1 MTRFDVIVVGA
12 GPVGSYT
19 AYQLADRGFSVCVLE
34 QKRTPGQD
42 IICAGVVSKAAFKRY
57 DLPSTSILSRI
68 SSVSFVSPLGRR
80 LEYEPNEIISYVV
93 DRGDFDSKLLR
104 MAKKFGAQVRLKH
117 KVHRITESNSTY
129 TVHTER
135 KQYRARAVVLATG
148 IQYDLSQQ
156 SGLSRPQKYLYGAQV
171 EFPYSCK
178 RSHIEIHL
186 GQTFAPGSFGWVIP
200 ARTGHAR
207 VGTIIHRRG
216 KTYLKKMLTDRL
228 EVSLKNIEPFL
239 RTKRIAYGPVR
250 RSVRGNVLS
259 VGEAAGQIK
268 TTTGGGIFYGF
279 LCSEIAV
286 DKLVKTLKQGR
297 SLQDYEIT
305 WRSALISELDIGIRL
320 RKIAEQL
327 SDDDIENLFTFVKK
341 NRFWVELLVPRID
354 FDYHSN
360 VIFFCIKS
368 FGALLK
374 LPETE

>member
-34 QKRTPGQD
+34 QKRAAGQD

-57 DLPSTSILSRI
+57 DLPSTSILTRI
-68 SSVSFVSPLGRR
+68 NAVSFVSPLGRR
-80 LEYEPNEIISYVV
+80 LEYQPDEIIAYVV
-93 DRGDFDSKLLR
+93 DREDFDTNLLK
-104 MAKKFGAQVRLKH
+104 MAKKFGAQVRMNQRVH
-117 KVHRITESNSTY
+117 KIIEQSNTY
-129 TVHTER
+129 TVHTDR
-135 KQYRARAVVLATG
+135 KQYRAKAVVLATG
-148 IQYDLSQQ
+148 VQNDLAQQ
-156 SGLSRPQKYLYGAQV
+156 AGLSKPQKYLYGTQV
-171 EFPYSCK
+171 EFPYACR

-186 GQTFAPGSFGWVIP
+186 GQTFVPGSFGWVIP
-200 ARTGHAR
+200 SRTGQAR

-216 KTYLKKMLTDRL
+216 KTYLKKMLISRL
-228 EVSLKNIEPFL
+228 EVALKNVEPFL
-239 RTKRIAYGPVR
+239 KTKRIAYGPVK

-259 VGEAAGQIK
+259 VGESAGQIK

-286 DKLVKTLKQGR
+286 EKLINTLKQGK
-297 SLQDYEIT
+297 SLRDYEIT
-305 WRSALISELDIGIRL
+305 WRSALASELDIGIRL
-320 RKIAEQL
+320 RTIAEQM

-341 NRFWVELLVPRID
+341 NRFWVELLVPRIN

-374 LPETE
+374 LPSAE

>member
-1 MTRFDVIVVGA
+1 MKRFDVIVVGA

-34 QKRTPGQD
+34 QKRAAGQD

-57 DLPSTSILSRI
+57 DLPGTSILARI
-68 SSVSFVSPLGRR
+68 NAVSFVSPLGRR
-80 LEYEPNEIISYVV
+80 LEYLPDEIFAYVV
-93 DRGDFDSKLLR
+93 DREDFDANLLK
-104 MAKKFGAQVRLKH
+104 MAKKIGAQVRMNQR
-117 KVHRITESNSTY
+117 VRRITEQNSTY
-129 TVHTER
+129 TVHTGR
-135 KQYRARAVVLATG
+135 AQYRAKAVVLATG
-148 IQYDLSQQ
+148 VQYDLVQQ
-156 SGLSRPQKYLYGAQV
+156 AGLSKPQKYLYGTQV
-171 EFPYSCK
+171 EFPYTCR

-186 GQTFAPGSFGWVIP
+186 GQTFTPGSFGWVIP
-200 ARTGHAR
+200 SHTGQARI
-207 VGTIIHRRG
+207 GTIIRRRG
-216 KTYLKKMLTDRL
+216 KIHLKKMLSNRL
-228 EVSLKNIEPFL
+228 EVPLKNIEPL
-239 RTKRIAYGPVR
+239 VRTKRIAFGPVK
-250 RSVRGNVLS
+250 RSVRGNILS

-286 DKLVKTLKQGR
+286 EKLTKTLKQGKT
-297 SLQDYEIT
+297 LEDYEIT
-305 WRSALISELDIGIRL
+305 WRSALISELDIGMRL
-320 RKIAEQL
+320 RTIAEQL

-374 LPETE
+374 LPSAD

>member
-1 MTRFDVIVVGA
+1 MTRFDVIVIGA

-19 AYQLADRGFSVCVLE
+19 AYQLADQGFSVCLLE
-34 QKRTPGQD
+34 QKRAAGQD
-42 IICAGVVSKAAFKRY
+42 VICAGVVSKAAFKRY
-57 DLPSTSILSRI
+57 DLPTTSIVSRI

-80 LEYEPNEIISYVV
+80 LEYEPDEIFSYVV
-93 DRGDFDSKLLR
+93 DRRDFDSKLLKQAR
-104 MAKKFGAQVRLKH
+104 KFGAQVGLRH
-117 KVHRITESNSTY
+117 RVHRITESNNTY
-129 TVHTER
+129 TVHTDR
-135 KQYRARAVVLATG
+135 KKCRARAVVIATG
-148 IQYDLSQQ
+148 VQADLAQQ
-156 SGLSRPQKYLYGAQV
+156 AGLSRPQKFLYGAQI
-171 EFPYSCK
+171 EIPYPCK
-178 RSHIEIHL
+178 RTNIEIHL
-186 GQTFAPGSFGWVIP
+186 GQNFAPGSFGWVIP
-200 ARTGHAR
+200 SHSGHAR
-207 VGTIIHRRG
+207 IGTIINRRG
-216 KTYLKKMLTDRL
+216 KTCLKKLLTDRL
-228 EVSLKNIEPFL
+228 DISTKNL
-239 RTKRIAYGPVR
+239 DAMKLKRIACGPVK

-268 TTTGGGIFYGF
+268 TTTGGGIFYGL

-286 DKLVKTLKQGR
+286 DKLTKTLKQGK

-320 RKIAEQL
+320 RRIAEQL

-374 LPETE
+374 FPKTE